1 MFQKAGGSS
10 CVVLVAVFSKLF
22 KTVESQCLFHPVW
35 FSIGKEKAQMIKP
48 TE

>member
-10 CVVLVAVFSKLF
+10 CVVLVAVFSKPL
-22 KTVESQCLFHPVW
+22 KTVESQCLLHPVW
-35 FSIGKEKAQMIKP
+35 FSIGREKAQMTKT